1 MGSKADSL
9 ISIVNKRNMRDQT
22 FTSTRRHLLWTAGA
36 GAVLLAGAF
45 LLGVQAGKQS
55 SALKRPLPADSAEPL
70 DELPEPLIDQLQ
82 IFETAPPSDKP
93 IQLPPAPKPAE
104 APKAADKPAAKAPD
118 KTAEQSHERWTLQ
131 LLSTPDPAE
140 AKKISSASKAAGFPA
155 YIIKDKG
162 TFKVRLSKATD
173 RPTADAAAAK
183 LKKAGI
189 GSFAVKAN

>member
-93 IQLPPAPKPAE
+93 LQLPPAPKS
-104 APKAADKPAAKAPD
+104 ADTSKAPD
-118 KTAEQSHERWTLQ
+118 KTADKTTDSSAERWTLQ

-140 AKKISSASKAAGFPA
+140 AKNISSASKAAGFSA